1 MFLGCGSLRD
11 GIGGMWVCGCV
22 CVCERTCSFR
32 GLDIGYVSVSP
43 SKPALYYT
51 GKKKDSGEAY
61 NNGRARASVISFHY
75 NMMIVETILNQ
86 KI

>member
-1 MFLGCGSLRD
+1 MG
-11 GIGGMWVCGCV
+11 VYV
-22 CVCERTCSFR
+22 CVR
-32 GLDIGYVSVSP
+32 GLARLGVWISDMFQFRLRSQCC
-43 SKPALYYT
+43 T
-51 GKKKDSGEAY
+51 TRGKKKDSGEAY